1 MGRNIVDT
9 IDALLEIVPQDH
21 EHFEVFQKSMIK
33 IKRSVG
39 FTAPEALHIR
49 WIQVGKICRI
59 LFPPESVSLEL
70 SDNIERCL
78 LGND

>member
-1 MGRNIVDT
+1 MGRSIVDT
-9 IDALLEIVPQDH
+9 INALLEIVPQDH
-21 EHFEVFQKSMIK
+21 EHFGVFQDSLNK

-59 LFPPESVSLEL
+59 LFPPESVSPEL
-70 SDNIERCL
+70 SENIERCL
-78 LGND
+78 LGSN